1 MIHRYTY
8 TLTVLYD
15 NDTQLHTHCVI
26 WLWYRLYTGGRDDE
40 TIVKIVLFLFLI
52 FPFILPV
59 HTHKMLALT
68 IVTYY
73 NIHFQGSHFNSKIKF
88 YFYIF

>member
-1 MIHRYTY
+1 MIHNY

-15 NDTQLHTHCVI
+15 YDTD
-26 WLWYRLYTGGRDDE
+26 YTLVAEMTR
-40 TIVKIVLFLFLI
+40 VKIVLFLFLI